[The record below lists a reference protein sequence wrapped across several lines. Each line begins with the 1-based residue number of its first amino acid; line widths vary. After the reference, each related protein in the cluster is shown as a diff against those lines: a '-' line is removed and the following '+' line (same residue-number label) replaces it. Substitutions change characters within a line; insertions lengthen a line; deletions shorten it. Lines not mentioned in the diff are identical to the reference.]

1 MFCNQCGVQIDENA
15 NFCNKCGFKIPKP
28 EIGSIIFAREQ
39 QFYGSLVK
47 IKIYMDGNLVA
58 SVGPGEQVR
67 VNTTIGNHQIAFD
80 LWSGNKLETITITKE
95 NPNIKVNFKLGVGAI
110 SSKPKIV
117 SIENVWKEKITYGR
131 NKNF

>member
-1 MFCNQCGVQIDENA
+1 MFCNQCGAQIDENA
-15 NFCNKCGFKIPKP
+15 NFCNKCGFQIPKP
-28 EIGSIIFAREQ
+28 EMGSIIFAREQ
-39 QFYGSLVK
+39 QFYGSLIK

-58 SVGPGEQVR
+58 SVGPGEQAR
-67 VNTTIGNHQIAFD
+67 VNATIGTHQIAFD

-117 SIENVWKEKITYGR
+117 SIENV
-131 NKNF
+131 